1 MLTLETRIFIAVVMV
16 VLDILVII
24 LGFKLTEYIKS
35 WHKTENHNHPPTGEE
50 VLGSYDGNVY
60 AVTLR
65 SDGWYH
71 GHTKASAPDYWKR
84 EPKGRKTK

>member
-24 LGFKLTEYIKS
+24 VGFKLTEYIKS
-35 WHKTENHNHPPTGEE
+35 WHKTENHNHPPIGEE